1 MAIVNSYPIG
11 TPKSSDLLV
20 GTSIPDPNTNDDPK
34 TSSFSVSSIGSF
46 LITENN
52 IITGGGTLNTIPLFT
67 PDGQKINNSIITQ
80 NALGTTITVNGGLTV
95 SASTTLNGALT
106 VEGVS
111 TFNDDIEVNNNAT
124 FYSSTTFEDTA
135 EFQQGIGDSTAST
148 GAAGQVLSST
158 GAAVRWID
166 APGGAG
172 TGTPGTLPIW
182 ISSTELGDSF
192 LQKGTQTTSL
202 KTSNATAASGESSI
216 AIGSSAVAS
225 NQHSVAIGFGASA
238 TSSKSMAFGVS
249 STASGLGSRVIAG
262 YVSSATG
269 DYAVCGGL
277 YTEAHDYGETV
288 FGLYNKISTGNQT
301 GRPISSLNNIF
312 VVGNGNNLGDRSN
325 ALELNN
331 DGELTLPFYAT
342 PNRRNTSGLAFDAV
356 TGKIIPADSPN
367 YTRGEYI
374 VASAGGSTTLDID
387 TPGIVFLSWLFNGP
401 DGTFTVN
408 LPDIVSPSE
417 NFNYF
422 YGRKFKFVLSNYG
435 FSAGG
440 KDVVLAPFSTQQ
452 INGASSFT
460 IPSNSYNVVEIWN
473 RGGEWIIISK
483 LIN

>member
-11 TPKSSDLLV
+11 TPKTNDLIV
-20 GTSIPDPNTNDDPK
+20 GTSMPDVSTDADPITK
-34 TSSFSVSSIGSF
+34 NFSVSDVIALADIPFTSLTTNGTSGASTLVGGVLNVPNYATGVQSVVAGTNVTVDNNDPANPIINATGGLTGSGSIGS
-46 LITENN
+46 
-52 IITGGGTLNTIPLFT
+52 
-67 PDGQKINNSIITQ
+67 
-80 NALGTTITVNGGLTV
+80 
-95 SASTTLNGALT
+95 
-106 VEGVS
+106 
-111 TFNDDIEVNNNAT
+111 
-124 FYSSTTFEDTA
+124 
-135 EFQQGIGDSTAST
+135 
-148 GAAGQVLSST
+148 
-158 GAAVRWID
+158 
-166 APGGAG
+166 
-172 TGTPGTLPIW
+172 LPIW
-182 ISSTELGDSF
+182 TGTKELGS
-192 LQKGTQTTSL
+192 TS
-202 KTSNATAASGESSI
+202 
-216 AIGSSAVAS
+216 
-225 NQHSVAIGFGASA
+225 
-238 TSSKSMAFGVS
+238 
-249 STASGLGSRVIAG
+249 
-262 YVSSATG
+262 
-269 DYAVCGGL
+269 
-277 YTEAHDYGETV
+277 
-288 FGLYNKISTGNQT
+288 
-301 GRPISSLNNIF
+301 
-312 VVGNGNNLGDRSN
+312 
-325 ALELNN
+325 ALELNAN
-331 DGELTLPFYAT
+331 GELTIPFYAT
-342 PNRRNTSGLAFDAV
+342 PNRRNTNGLAFEAT